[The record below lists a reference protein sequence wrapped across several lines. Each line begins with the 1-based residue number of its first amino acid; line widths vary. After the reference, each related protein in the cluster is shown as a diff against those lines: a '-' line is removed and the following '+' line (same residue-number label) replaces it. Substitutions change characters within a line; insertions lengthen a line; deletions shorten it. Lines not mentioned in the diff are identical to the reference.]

1 MLRKFAAALIATSLL
16 ATPVLAATAA
26 GTQSAPVTQTSPKAA
41 VHHKVHVR
49 AHKVQKIRHAS
60 RHLRRGTHV
69 AVKTT
74 HAKRTHVAKHGAKVV
89 KITKHTRTSRNS
101 RVSRG

>member
-26 GTQSAPVTQTSPKAA
+26 GTSSAPVTQTSSKVG
-41 VHHKVHVR
+41 VHHKAKVSV
-49 AHKVQKIRHAS
+49 HKVKKARHAS
-60 RHLRRGTHV
+60 RHLRATHV

-74 HAKRTHVAKHGAKVV
+74 HVKRTHVAKKHGAK
-89 KITKHTRTSRNS
+89 IAKHSRTYRNA
-101 RVSRG
+101 RISRG

>member
-1 MLRKFAAALIATSLL
+1 VS
-16 ATPVLAATAA
+16 
-26 GTQSAPVTQTSPKAA
+26 
-41 VHHKVHVR
+41 VR
-49 AHKVQKIRHAS
+49 AHTVKKIRHAS

-74 HAKRTHVAKHGAKVV
+74 HAKRVHVAKTHGAKIAKVA
-89 KITKHTRTSRNS
+89 KHTRTSRNS